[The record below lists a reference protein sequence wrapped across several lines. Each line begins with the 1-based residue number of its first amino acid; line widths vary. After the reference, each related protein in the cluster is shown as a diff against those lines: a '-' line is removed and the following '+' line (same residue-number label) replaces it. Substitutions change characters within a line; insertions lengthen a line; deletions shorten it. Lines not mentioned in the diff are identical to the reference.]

1 MKILNKLR
9 QYKLIKSHLQ
19 KDWDTIEQ
27 NINNISHYVR
37 RKQRILGNEFS
48 GYLRD
53 SK

>member
-9 QYKLIKSHLQ
+9 QYKLIASHLQ
-19 KDWDTIEQ
+19 KDWNTIEQ

-37 RKQRILGNEFS
+37 QKQHILGNKFS
-48 GYLRD
+48 GYLGN